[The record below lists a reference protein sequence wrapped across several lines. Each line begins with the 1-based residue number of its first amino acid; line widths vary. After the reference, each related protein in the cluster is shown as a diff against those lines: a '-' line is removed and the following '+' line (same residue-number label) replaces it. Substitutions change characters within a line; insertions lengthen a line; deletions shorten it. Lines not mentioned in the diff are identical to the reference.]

1 VTDLR
6 IETGDLASPDVRSL
20 LAEHLADMHATSPA
34 DSVHALDTEALAV
47 PAVTFWTVRREGEL
61 LGCGALRHLTDVHG
75 EVKSMRTARHA
86 RGTGVASRLLEHIVA
101 EGHRRGYARLSLE
114 TGTQPF
120 FAPARRLYRRYGFVD
135 CPPFDTYQPDPNST
149 FLTLAL
155 DGGAVSPST
164 ARWCGRSSSGSG

>member
-1 VTDLR
+1 MSELR
-6 IETGDLASPDVRSL
+6 IEGGDLASPEVRAL

-34 DSVHALDTEALAV
+34 ESVHALDVGALTE
-47 PAVTFWTVRREGEL
+47 PAVTFWTARRDGEL
-61 LGCGALRHLTDVHG
+61 LGCGALRHLGDGHG

-101 EGHRRGYARLSLE
+101 EGRRRGYARLSLE

-135 CPPFDTYQPDPNST
+135 CPPFDAYRPDPHSA

-155 DGGAVSPST
+155 GDTVARDGEGGPR
-164 ARWCGRSSSGSG
+164 ARRRPTP